1 MIISGLEYIINS
13 KTKTPGDFHT
23 VNVMNSKLRKPN
35 DDEIDTCASL
45 IFTSGPDLY
54 RYIFANQEPNIYDYI
69 KFLCN
74 VKGSLFS
81 TDNIV
86 IEEEEDSIV
95 RGLILAYPVRDMVKI
110 SVKMLKSIPGL
121 MRISGFEQFSKI
133 MLRMGLNRYFPG
145 TSHDE
150 LFISNLAVL
159 EEYRGKGIGFTL
171 LQKAED
177 MALANNLRKLS
188 LYVEIDNSN
197 AIRIYEKYGFI
208 KEKES
213 ILPEKYHR
221 HNLFGFY
228 KMVKVITPA
237 R

>member
-1 MIISGLEYIINS
+1 
-13 KTKTPGDFHT
+13 
-23 VNVMNSKLRKPN
+23 MNSKLRKPN
-35 DDEIDTCASL
+35 DDEIDACASL

-54 RYIFANQEPNIYDYI
+54 RYIFATREPIACIRFFYERTGSILSKANI
-69 KFLCN
+69 L
-74 VKGSLFS
+74 VE
-81 TDNIV
+81 V
-86 IEEEEDSIV
+86 EDGHI
-95 RGLILAYPVRDMVKI
+95 RGLILTYPAKDMVKI
-110 SVKMLKSIPGL
+110 SIRMLKTIPGL
-121 MRISGFEQFSKI
+121 MRICGFEQFSKI
-133 MLRMGLNRYFPG
+133 MLGMGLNRYFPG

-237 R
+237 